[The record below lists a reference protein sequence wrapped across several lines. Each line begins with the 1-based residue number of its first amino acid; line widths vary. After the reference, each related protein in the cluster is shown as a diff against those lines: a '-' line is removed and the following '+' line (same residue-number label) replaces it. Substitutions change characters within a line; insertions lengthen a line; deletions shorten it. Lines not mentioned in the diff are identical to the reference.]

1 MMRPTEI
8 RGVLRY
14 VREFK
19 DKFVVLAIDG
29 SVINH
34 PNFSNVLVDV
44 AVLRSLNIK
53 IGIVHGAAHEIE
65 RIANKTH
72 VTLSDFLGNGVTD
85 EQTLKIAMQASNN
98 MSQKILEGLASVDLK
113 GAITNSLE
121 AHPLG
126 ILKGVNHAYS
136 GKVEKVDRSFV
147 QTLLD
152 HNIIPVMPCV
162 AGNGENSFY
171 RINSDQVAVS
181 LATQL
186 QAIKIIFL
194 TSYSGLEENG
204 QLVRQL
210 PSQEA
215 EAMTKRLNEDN
226 CPMTILSKLK
236 FSVRACKSG
245 VSRIH
250 IIDGTIDGNLLHEVF
265 SKDGVG
271 TLIYSN
277 DFENIRQA
285 RTEDIRSIISL
296 TQSAVDDEELIHRS
310 RNEIE
315 NQIEDYYLFI
325 MDGQLLGCIALH
337 QDSSGQLAELA
348 YLYVH
353 PNHENQGIGRKLIK
367 FIERKAQELGIK
379 ILFAL
384 STQTYSF
391 FVQKAG
397 FQEGSI
403 EDLPAARTEKYLQ
416 NGRQSKVLIKTTG

>member
-1 MMRPTEI
+1 MC
-8 RGVLRY
+8 LRY

-65 RIANKTH
+65 RIANSTH

-136 GKVEKVDRSFV
+136 GKVEKVDKSFV

-186 QAIKIIFL
+186 QAIKIIYL
-194 TSYSGLEENG
+194 TSYSGLEEKG
-204 QLVRQL
+204 QLSLSDNIRKYIPTMPDFGSPISLRHLISQSSGLHDFWVLKELAGWSGQDVF
-210 PSQEA
+210 SQE
-215 EAMTKRLNEDN
+215 EKIWRNLRKGSSHQNHQ
-226 CPMTILSKLK
+226 LK
-236 FSVRACKSG
+236 
-245 VSRIH
+245 
-250 IIDGTIDGNLLHEVF
+250 
-265 SKDGVG
+265 
-271 TLIYSN
+271 
-277 DFENIRQA
+277 
-285 RTEDIRSIISL
+285 
-296 TQSAVDDEELIHRS
+296 
-310 RNEIE
+310 
-315 NQIEDYYLFI
+315 
-325 MDGQLLGCIALH
+325 
-337 QDSSGQLAELA
+337 
-348 YLYVH
+348 
-353 PNHENQGIGRKLIK
+353 
-367 FIERKAQELGIK
+367 K
-379 ILFAL
+379 I
-384 STQTYSF
+384 
-391 FVQKAG
+391 
-397 FQEGSI
+397 
-403 EDLPAARTEKYLQ
+403 P
-416 NGRQSKVLIKTTG
+416 